1 MRAALGIF
9 CTAAAYQLYRFLG
22 QPNGVPAIAALAAH
36 YLLSAVISLWVV
48 ADARERPHWKLY
60 DFGSFVFFL
69 WPVIALIY
77 LFQNARFTRFRHDRL
92 VLCYLSCGDGVRDF
106 HGLSSISTALS
117 DKASHPL

>member
-36 YLLSAVISLWVV
+36 YLLSAVIALWVV

-69 WPVIALIY
+69 WPVIAPIY
-77 LFQNARFTRFRHDRL
+77 LFQTRGLRGFGTIGL
-92 VLCYLSCGDGVRDF
+92 FFIVFLSAMAFAIFMGYP
-106 HGLSSISTALS
+106 
-117 DKASHPL
+117 ASLQR